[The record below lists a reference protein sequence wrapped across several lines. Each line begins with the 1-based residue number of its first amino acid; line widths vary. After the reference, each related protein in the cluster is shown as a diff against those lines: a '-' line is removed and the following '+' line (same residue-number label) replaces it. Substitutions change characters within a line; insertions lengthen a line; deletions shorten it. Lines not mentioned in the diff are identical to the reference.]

1 MILGILSDTHGQH
14 ERAGRALALLKAAGA
29 EALIHCGDV
38 GGDEVFAHFAGER
51 FWFVWGN
58 CDHPS
63 PVLVAYVRSIGL
75 TPPEAAPLRIELEG
89 RQIAVFH
96 GHEPE
101 LQRFQ
106 PAGVDYLLHGHTH
119 VRRDERADGVRIINP
134 GALHRAREYTV
145 ATLDLASDALE
156 FHVVK

>member
-14 ERAGRALALLKAAGA
+14 ERAARALTVLKAAGA
-29 EALIHCGDV
+29 QAFVHCGDV
-38 GGDEVFAHFAGER
+38 GGEDVFSQFAGER

-58 CDHPS
+58 CDQASAP
-63 PVLVAYVRSIGL
+63 LVAFVHSLGL
-75 TPPEAAPLRIELEG
+75 PPPEDVPVRIELEG
-89 RQIAVFH
+89 RHIAVFH

-101 LQRFQ
+101 MLRFQ
-106 PAGVDYLLHGHTH
+106 SAGVDYVLHGHSH
-119 VRRDERADGVRIINP
+119 VRRDERIGGTRFINP

-145 ATLDLASDALE
+145 ATLDLAADRLL